1 MLFGPRKFS
10 APARIWLILVCTALV
25 TALPFL
31 WKSLAR
37 SVGWHWESGASPIP
51 LWFGI
56 AAGLIVVFESL
67 LWVRKRLLR
76 LRRFFWWLG
85 SVNAPR
91 RSVDGAPARES
102 LVAKCFRALGH
113 IPIVLDRWCFATRR
127 WMALHIYLGLAAIPL
142 AIAHS
147 GFHFQAGILASWTL
161 WLFLAVSASGIVGL
175 IVQQVLPRRILDD
188 VPGESIATQIDFV
201 SKELHKSAEQLVR
214 ALTNPDPPAAP
225 SDLRT
230 APTIIPL
237 IAGSPMS
244 VRLKDLFRDE
254 ITPYFLN
261 EGSRPRRRYRL
272 ASREKSRAL
281 FAQMLRET
289 PAHAQENI
297 RTLERYCNERRD
309 LDRQWVLNAWLHG
322 WLMIHAPLT
331 AVLLV
336 ALFWHAAAALKLGGL
351 FE

>member
-10 APARIWLILVCTALV
+10 TSLRVWLIVFCTALA

-31 WKSLAR
+31 WRSLAQR
-37 SVGWHWESGASPIP
+37 FGWNWESGASRVP

-56 AAGLIVVFESL
+56 AAGIIVVFESL

-76 LRRFFWWLG
+76 VRRFFWWLG
-85 SVNAPR
+85 AVNAPR
-91 RSVDGAPARES
+91 RTVDGKPARES
-102 LVAKCFRALGH
+102 LFARFFRTIGQ
-113 IPIVLDRWCFATRR
+113 IPIFVDRWCFATRH
-127 WMALHIYLGLAAIPL
+127 WMALHVYLGLAAIPL

-147 GFHFQAGILASWTL
+147 GFHFSAGMLASWTL
-161 WLFLAVSASGIVGL
+161 WLFLAVSVSGIFGL
-175 IVQQVLPRRILDD
+175 IVQQVLPRRILDE

-201 SKELHKSAEQLVR
+201 ARELHKSAEKLVR
-214 ALTNPDPPAAP
+214 ALTNPDPPAA
-225 SDLRT
+225 SSELRT
-230 APTIIPL
+230 EPAVIPL
-237 IAGSPMS
+237 TAGSPMS
-244 VRLKDLFRDE
+244 VRLKDLFREE
-254 ITPYFLN
+254 ITPYFLSESN
-261 EGSRPRRRYRL
+261 RPRRRFRL

-309 LDRQWVLNAWLHG
+309 LDRQWVLNACLHG
-322 WLMIHAPLT
+322 WLMVHAPLT
-331 AVLLV
+331 AALLV
-336 ALFWHAAAALKLGGL
+336 ALFWHAAAALKIGGI

>member
-10 APARIWLILVCTALV
+10 SSSRVGLILFCTIVA
-25 TALPFL
+25 TALPL
-31 WKSLAR
+31 VWKSVAER
-37 SVGWHWESGASPIP
+37 AGWSWASGAARVP
-51 LWFGI
+51 LGFGVV
-56 AAGLIVVFESL
+56 AGAIVVFESL

-76 LRRFFWWLG
+76 VRRFFWWLG

-91 RSVDGAPARES
+91 RTVDGRPARES
-102 LVAKCFRALGH
+102 VVARFFRALGQL
-113 IPIVLDRWCFATRR
+113 PIALDRWCFATRH

-147 GFHFQAGILASWTL
+147 GFHFSAGVLASWTL
-161 WLFLAVSASGIVGL
+161 WLFLVVSASGIIGL

-201 SKELHKSAEQLVR
+201 SKELHKSAERLIR
-214 ALTNPDPPAAP
+214 ALTNPNPAAAP
-225 SDLRT
+225 SEVRT
-230 APTIIPL
+230 EPTIIPL
-237 IAGSPMS
+237 AAGSPIN

-254 ITPYFLN
+254 ITPYFLQ
-261 EGSRPRRRYRL
+261 EGNQPRRRHRL
-272 ASREKSRAL
+272 ASREKTRAL

-336 ALFWHAAAALKLGGL
+336 ALFWHAAAALKLGGI